1 MATRNAPI
9 TLRFARRE
17 DVGLVLEFIRELAS
31 YEGLLQE
38 VVATEALLEEH
49 LFGSRRAAEV
59 LLAEVG
65 GEPAAFAL
73 FFPNFSTFRGRP
85 GLYLEDLYVR
95 PQYRGHGLGLQL
107 MRALAHLALQRGC
120 ARFEWWVLD
129 WNAPA
134 IAFYRSLG
142 AVGMQDWTVQ
152 RLDGE
157 ALQKLAAAF
166 DPAALPRD

>member
-1 MATRNAPI
+1 MATRSAPI

-17 DVGLVLEFIRELAS
+17 DVPQVLAFIRELAQ
-31 YEGLLQE
+31 YEGLAHE
-38 VVATEALLEEH
+38 VVATEALLAEH
-49 LFGSRRAAEV
+49 LFGAQPKAEV
-59 LLAEVG
+59 LFAEVG

-73 FFPNFSTFRGRP
+73 FFANFSTFVGKP

-107 MRALAHLALQRGC
+107 MRCLAHLAVERGC

-142 AVGMQDWTVQ
+142 ARGMDDWTVQ
-152 RLDGE
+152 RVDGD
-157 ALQKLAAAF
+157 ALPSLAAAF
-166 DPAALPRD
+166 DRGLLRDG